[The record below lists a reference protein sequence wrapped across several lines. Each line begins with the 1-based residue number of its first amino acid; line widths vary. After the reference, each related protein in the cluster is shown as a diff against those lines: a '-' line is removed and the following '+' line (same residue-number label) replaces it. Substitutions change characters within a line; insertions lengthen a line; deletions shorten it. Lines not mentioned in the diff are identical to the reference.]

1 MRQKVKRYVSID
13 KTELKTE
20 EYVIYHEFGNAT
32 DIEFPKD
39 DSFVLLL
46 FENGSGIHRIE
57 TKDYEIK
64 PLQVQMVS
72 VGQ

>member
-1 MRQKVKRYVSID
+1 MRQKVRRYVSID

-39 DSFVLLL
+39 DSFCTPIIRKWKWHT
-46 FENGSGIHRIE
+46 S
-57 TKDYEIK
+57 Y
-64 PLQVQMVS
+64 
-72 VGQ
+72 